1 MKKYLILFALILV
14 QGCSSGGGDSAP
26 ATVDLIGMWG
36 YELTTNNT
44 VCDGEVATGIYDVQS
59 LNGDVTKIGD
69 IVVSGEIFFGDDIS
83 GLCVRGTI
91 TDEVDPGWS
100 GRPAVMTAAQYLT
113 FTNLDN
119 AALPANVRPSVTIN
133 VFTSTQILQVDT
145 LNNEQTITSL
155 TR

>member
-26 ATVDLIGMWG
+26 ATVDLIGMWS

-44 VCDGEVATGIYDVQS
+44 FCDGFVATGIYDVQS

-69 IVVSGEIFFGDDIS
+69 IVVSGEIFFGADTGPCLVGNINNQ
-83 GLCVRGTI
+83 
-91 TDEVDPGWS
+91 VDPGWS
-100 GRPAVMTAAQYLT
+100 GRPAVMTAAQYLS

-119 AALPANVRPSVTIN
+119 ALSPPIPSVKID

-145 LNNEQTITSL
+145 LNNEQSITSL